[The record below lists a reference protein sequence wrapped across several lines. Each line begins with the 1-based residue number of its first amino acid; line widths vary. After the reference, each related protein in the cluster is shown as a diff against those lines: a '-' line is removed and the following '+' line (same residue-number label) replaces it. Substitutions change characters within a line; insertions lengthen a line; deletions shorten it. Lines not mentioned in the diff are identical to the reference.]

1 MPSTMTKMAGILASV
16 IWVGVRV
23 PLDASRLE
31 CNNSRWLRSRTALTY
46 IATQLAL
53 PGFPEAMPFFP
64 PGGQRKLA
72 KAAYDERFLTTYM
85 PAFREYYEK
94 EGNVNARHDHP
105 ILGKLLN
112 HIRCLG
118 G

>member
-1 MPSTMTKMAGILASV
+1 
-16 IWVGVRV
+16 
-23 PLDASRLE
+23 
-31 CNNSRWLRSRTALTY
+31 
-46 IATQLAL
+46 
-53 PGFPEAMPFFP
+53 MPFFP
-64 PGGQRKLA
+64 PGGWLVGCAARGQRKLA